1 MKIPDNFSGFLKEQA
16 EKMQL
21 KMEKLQKEQAA
32 KHFTGEAGAG
42 LVKVVM
48 NGHHKILEVNLD
60 PEVLTESREIL
71 EDLIKMASN
80 NALEK
85 ANKDTQ
91 AQVADL
97 SQFMMPPDEQG

>member
-1 MKIPDNFSGFLKEQA
+1 MKIPENFSGFLKEQA

-32 KHFTGEAGAG
+32 KRFTGAAGAG
-42 LVKVVM
+42 LIEVEV
-48 NGHHKILEVNLD
+48 NGHHKVSHVKLA
-60 PEVLTESREIL
+60 PELLTESIEII
-71 EDLIKMASN
+71 EDLIKMAVN
-80 NALEK
+80 NAIEK

>member
-1 MKIPDNFSGFLKEQA
+1 MKIPENFSGFLKEQA

-32 KHFTGEAGAG
+32 KRFTGEAGAG
-42 LVKVVM
+42 LVKVEM
-48 NGHHKILEVNLD
+48 NGHHKILVVKLD
-60 PEVLTESREIL
+60 PEVLTESIEII
-71 EDLIKMASN
+71 EDLFKMAAN